1 MKGIEFGE
9 QIGRSWLTC
18 QYGGRQVD
26 FAFPPVQGT
35 HVDAYTKINSDPEI
49 APAEGFDLALLANG
63 AYSAKTKSWANVRDD
78 AFVRNYVRVPIR
90 VLWMPKKDS
99 LGEENGLAGVII
111 ERDLQ
116 GRGLSTKMNVPDVSG
131 WKNENGI
138 YVNADRSVI
147 YVPQGQ
153 YRLGDHDTRSF
164 EKDGFARAVLT
175 DEGAEIYAK
184 TAVDNR
190 KIPRLWG
197 INISEIQNP
206 EQRVPLLGEYDD
218 RLDLDGGSRGNDR
231 GGCAFGVR
239 RDAAPN
245 AAQK

>member
-1 MKGIEFGE
+1 MKEIKFGE

-26 FAFPPVQGT
+26 FAFLPVQGT
-35 HVDAYTKINSDPEI
+35 HVDAYAKINSDQEI

-78 AFVRNYVRVPIR
+78 AFVRNYVRVPMR
-90 VLWMPKKDS
+90 MLWMPEKDS

-131 WKNENGI
+131 WKNENGV

-184 TAVDNR
+184 TAADNR

-206 EQRVPLLGEYDD
+206 EQRVPLLYGGDVGLY
-218 RLDLDGGSRGNDR
+218 LSGSCPGDGRDYF
-231 GGCAFGVR
+231 AFGVR
-239 RDAAPN
+239 RDSVPG
-245 AAQK
+245 AQK